1 MFRRVV
7 AITMVLMMAAGPSL
21 CCCSFT
27 HLFARHADDR
37 SARAE
42 VPSCCQT
49 SSKGKQQRKHDRCPH
64 GKGDHKKPGCPCR
77 DDISKPALVDRAIEL
92 PDQLRAASFLAIRSF
107 ASDDLSSLI
116 GVSASPGGPMP
127 FLTVHDILHVHH
139 QLRC

>member
-21 CCCSFT
+21 CCCSWT
-27 HLFARHADDR
+27 RLFARHADDR
-37 SARAE
+37 PACAE
-42 VPSCCQT
+42 VPACCQT

-77 DDISKPALVDRAIEL
+77 DDISKPALVDRAVEM
-92 PDQLRAASFLAIRSF
+92 PDQLRAGSFFLVPSLAF
-107 ASDDLSSLI
+107 DDHPGVL
-116 GVSASPGGPMP
+116 GVSDSPGGQLPH
-127 FLTVHDILHVHH
+127 LSAHDLLHVHH